1 MKHGF
6 RLEVLLKLRERRA
19 DACLVQFAAVR
30 QRQGVLDA
38 RWNEVQR
45 TSRDVD
51 DRQRQLGRA
60 GTVSVPR
67 LVETRTAREGL
78 KLTRSELRRKQQL
91 VEELVELARGSLE
104 QSRKDVQVLQRLRER
119 RLGPHLAP
127 S

>member
-1 MKHGF
+1 MKQGF

-19 DACLVQFAAVR
+19 DACLVQFATVR
-30 QRQGVLDA
+30 QQQDVLDA

-45 TSRDVD
+45 NSRDVN

-78 KLTRSELRRKQQL
+78 KLTRSELGRKQQL
-91 VEELVELARGSLE
+91 VEELLELARGSLE
-104 QSRKDVQVLQRLRER
+104 RARRDVQVLQRLRER
-119 RLGPHLAP
+119 RLGRHLAP